1 MDAVSQIKAE
11 MDADWLPA
19 LYLDRIRS
27 QRTRAIHLDIPER
40 ENDPIINYTL
50 LGIELKVGRRRI
62 ACPDLATARYM
73 RVFARIG
80 CRDFAIPYNITKIS
94 VEADELET
102 AWHRAFLLL
111 ERKTADR
118 TDRSRAS
125 LRAKLVKAF
134 RIEVNDAGAGDAMPE
149 FKTATSTRN
158 AK

>member
-11 MDADWLPA
+11 MDADWLGA
-19 LYLDRIRS
+19 LYLGRIRV
-27 QRTRAIHLDIPER
+27 QRTRAVHLDIPER
-40 ENDPIINYTL
+40 ENDPQISYTL

-80 CRDFAIPYNITKIS
+80 CRDFAVPYNITKIS
-94 VEADELET
+94 VEADALET
-102 AWHRAFLLL
+102 SWHRAFLLL
-111 ERKTADR
+111 DAMTADR
-118 TDRSRAS
+118 TVRSRAS

-134 RIEVNDAGAGDAMPE
+134 RFELAQAGAGDAMPE
-149 FKTATSTRN
+149 FQTATSTRN

>member
-11 MDADWLPA
+11 MDADWLSA
-19 LYLDRIRS
+19 LYLGRIRS

-94 VEADELET
+94 IESDALET
-102 AWHRAFLLL
+102 SWHRAILLL
-111 ERKTADR
+111 DELGAGRSA
-118 TDRSRAS
+118 RSRAS
-125 LRAKLVKAF
+125 SRAKLIKAI
-134 RIEVNDAGAGDAMPE
+134 RVEIEDAGAGEAMPE
-149 FKTATSTRN
+149 FKAATSTRN